1 MLIPGSTILPTIFLA
16 ETSSPMKIS
25 IFTQCFVAILFSLPL
40 NSHALN
46 PPDLELGE
54 EINELCAGCHGE
66 YAEGGKD
73 GEYPRLA
80 GLPAKYIERQLHLFR
95 DRKRP
100 NMPMTEYVDERQT
113 PDQEILDVATY
124 MQNIQLQ
131 TKLPPVKEGEEFDAY
146 ERMLMTKQ
154 MLNIARVDGDHEAG
168 KKLFKKECRTCHG
181 REGEGDLEK
190 GIPMLTGQYTKY
202 LKRQVQLFIEKKR
215 IHDPEA
221 PEEELLSLFTEEQ
234 LHNVFAYLSIV
245 DD

>member
-1 MLIPGSTILPTIFLA
+1 MKKIITIH
-16 ETSSPMKIS
+16 
-25 IFTQCFVAILFSLPL
+25 CFVAILLALPI

-54 EINELCAGCHGE
+54 EINEVCAGCHGE
-66 YAEGGKD
+66 YGEGGKD

-80 GLPAKYIERQLHLFR
+80 GLPVQYIERQLHLFR

-100 NMPMTEYVDERQT
+100 NMPMVQYVDERQT
-113 PDQEILDVATY
+113 PDQEILDISAY
-124 MQNIQLQ
+124 LHNIKLI

-154 MLNIARVDGDHEAG
+154 MLNIARVDGDYDAG
-168 KKLFKKECRTCHG
+168 KKLYKKECRTCHG

-190 GIPMLTGQYTKY
+190 SIPMLTGQYTKY
-202 LKRQVQLFIEKKR
+202 LKRQVKMFIDKDR

-221 PEEELLSLFTEEQ
+221 PDEELLSLFTEEQ
-234 LHNVFAYLSIV
+234 LHNIFAYLSIL
-245 DD
+245 DDE